1 MSVVVLL
8 AAACTSAQTPPP
20 TSSAFE
26 VLGTLPHDTGAFT
39 QGLEIFDGTLYEGTG
54 LEGQSSMR
62 SLDPTTG
69 QVKQQVDLPDPLFG
83 EGITVVGDR
92 IWQLTYRDGIAIQ
105 RDRTSLAEVKR
116 VTYQGEG
123 WGLCLDDDRLV
134 MSDGS
139 AQLTFRDPTTFA
151 ETGRTQVTRDGQ
163 PVTKIN
169 ELECVDGDAAWAN
182 VWQTDEVVRI
192 DLKTGQVTKAVDLSS
207 LRPPDVERTNVLNGI
222 AAVPGTDEFLV
233 TGKNW
238 PLIFRIRFTG

>member
-1 MSVVVLL
+1 MLLLTVL
-8 AAACTSAQTPPP
+8 AAACTTAQTPPSTP
-20 TSSAFE
+20 AGYQL
-26 VLGTLPHDTGAFT
+26 LGTLPHDTGAFT
-39 QGLEIFDGTLYEGTG
+39 QGLEIVDGTLYEGTG

-62 SLDPTTG
+62 SIDPATG
-69 QVKQQVDLPDPLFG
+69 QVKQQVNLPDPLFG

-105 RDRTSLAEVKR
+105 RDRASLAEVKR

-123 WGLCLDDDRLV
+123 WGLCLDGDRLV
-134 MSDGS
+134 MSDGT
-139 AQLTFRDPTTFA
+139 AKLVFRDPTTFA
-151 ETGRTQVTRDGQ
+151 ETGGTEVTRDGL
-163 PVTKIN
+163 PVMKIN
-169 ELECVDGDAAWAN
+169 ELECVGGAVWAN
-182 VWQTDEVVRI
+182 IWQTDEVVRI
-192 DLKTGQVTKAVDLSS
+192 DLKTGQVTKAVDLSP